1 MHRSLGSLLRRR
13 PRVDDAAGEV
23 EVEADPDVIARE
35 TESVL
40 VAALDDS
47 DDPAQL
53 LTDAAEDA
61 HAAATS
67 GPGIA
72 PIEHDNVTCS
82 RTRTRAL
89 AGMGMGVFVF
99 AMALLMRRRRRTR
112 RDR

>member
-53 LTDAAEDA
+53 LTDAAEDS
-61 HAAATS
+61 HAAATP

-72 PIEHDNVTCS
+72 PIEHDNVTRS
-82 RTRTRAL
+82 RARVRAL
-89 AGMGMGVFVF
+89 AGMSVFVF
-99 AMALLMRRRRRTR
+99 AMALLMRRRTR
-112 RDR
+112 RDH